1 MTYFSTNDDRLLF
14 LPLGGSG
21 EIGMNLNLY
30 GHKGKWLMVDCG
42 MSFADDHFP
51 GIDLVFPDP
60 SFISSEKDQLLGLVI
75 THGHEDHIGA
85 IPYIWDRF
93 ECPIYVTA
101 FTAAL
106 VRDKLQEAGLADR
119 VELHIVKADEPFKL
133 DHFEITYLA
142 LAHSIAEGHGLVIK
156 TSKGT
161 LFHTGDWKLDDNPL
175 IGPSCPSGKLKA
187 LGEEGVLALVGDS
200 TNVFNLGES
209 GSELAVRDSL
219 INLCKEM
226 TGRIIITTFASNVA
240 RLDTVG
246 EVARQTGRHL
256 VLLGRSMQ
264 RISKAAMETGYLSNF
279 PAMMNEEDASHIPRD
294 KVLIV
299 CTGCQGESRA
309 ALSRIARDEHRHLT
323 LAEGDNVIFSSK
335 IIPGNERTLGQLFN
349 TLAAGKINVITE
361 KDEFVHVSG
370 HPAQAELAKMYE
382 WTKPQVAI
390 PVHGEAR
397 HLLKHAAFARNQGVK
412 HALAP
417 KNGDVIEITPDGAFV
432 VDEAPV
438 GRLILDGSVVT
449 EAADY
454 AVTERRR
461 ASQQGFVTIS
471 LIIADDGIVSAEPQL
486 AILGLPAKT
495 PELLYDTLLDIVETA
510 IERMA
515 PKKRQDNSCI
525 EETVRVAVRRIC
537 RSSIGKNPGVGV
549 LITRQD
555 EIEFV

>member
-1 MTYFSTNDDRLLF
+1 
-14 LPLGGSG
+14 
-21 EIGMNLNLY
+21 
-30 GHKGKWLMVDCG
+30 MVDCG

-51 GIDLVFPDP
+51 GVDLVFPDP
-60 SFISSEKDQLLGLVI
+60 SFIASEKDQLLGLVV

-106 VRDKLQEAGLADR
+106 VRDKLQEAGLTDR
-119 VELHIVKADEPFKL
+119 VELHVVKADEAFKL
-133 DHFEITYLA
+133 GSFEITYLA

-156 TSKGT
+156 TGKGT

-175 IGPSCPSGKLKA
+175 IGPVCPSAKLKA
-187 LGEEGVLALVGDS
+187 LGEGGVLALVGDS

-219 INLCKEM
+219 IALCKEM

-279 PAMMNEEDASHIPRD
+279 PPMMNEEDAAHIPRD

-323 LAEGDNVIFSSK
+323 LSEGDNVIFSSK
-335 IIPGNERTLGQLFN
+335 IIPGNELTLGQLFN
-349 TLAAGKINVITE
+349 TLAANKINVITE

-382 WTKPQVAI
+382 WTRPKVAI

-397 HLLKHAAFARNQGVK
+397 HLLKHAAFARAQGVK

-417 KNGDVIEITPDGAFV
+417 KNGDVIEITSEGAFV

-438 GRLILDGSVVT
+438 GRLILDGDVVT
-449 EAADY
+449 EAGNF

-461 ASQQGFVTIS
+461 ASQQGFVTVS
-471 LIIADDGIVSAEPQL
+471 LIIADDGVVSAEPQL
-486 AILGLPAKT
+486 AILGLPAKI
-495 PELLYDTLLDIVETA
+495 PELLYDTLLDAVEGA
-510 IERMA
+510 IERMSS
-515 PKKRQDNSCI
+515 KKRQDNNSV
-525 EETVRVAVRRIC
+525 EETVRVAIRRIC

-555 EIEFV
+555 EIEFA